1 MLFIELTEDED
12 GIFTGDV
19 LELGETVLLCAFSTW
34 ATDGATFVGK
44 VSICFDFAVTEEGA
58 LKSSENN
65 SGGFEECGPL
75 FDNIFEGIL
84 VDGIF
89 LACISVHFEVDRAF
103 LVNAAVCFGL
113 NACMVGV
120 RNGCILVFSPV
131 CACSLVL
138 DGPGMDVFK
147 LKNNVVTS

>member
-1 MLFIELTEDED
+1 LFTELTEDED
-12 GIFTGDV
+12 GIFTDEV
-19 LELGETVLLCAFSTW
+19 LELGETVLLCAISTC
-34 ATDGATFVGK
+34 ANDDATFVGK
-44 VSICFDFAVTEEGA
+44 VATCFDFAVTEEGA

-75 FDNIFEGIL
+75 FDNILEGIL

-89 LACISVHFEVDRAF
+89 LVCISVHLEVE
-103 LVNAAVCFGL
+103 VNAAVCFGL
-113 NACMVGV
+113 NACTVGV

-138 DGPGMDVFK
+138 DGSGMDVFK
-147 LKNNVVTS
+147 LKIML

>member
-1 MLFIELTEDED
+1 MLFTELTEDED
-12 GIFTGDV
+12 GIFTDDV
-19 LELGETVLLCAFSTW
+19 LELGETVLLCAISTC

-44 VSICFDFAVTEEGA
+44 VSTCFDFAVTEEGT

-75 FDNIFEGIL
+75 VGNILEGIL

-89 LACISVHFEVDRAF
+89 PVCISVHFEVGRAF
-103 LVNAAVCFGL
+103 LVNVAVCFGL
-113 NACMVGV
+113 NVCVVGV

-138 DGPGMDVFK
+138 DGSGMDVFK
-147 LKNNVVTS
+147 LKK